1 MLGDASPCVICG
13 SEWLAPEAPTM
24 FVLDSFPRMF
34 VCDQPCDTELESS
47 SPAKLRHPQYPVWK
61 RQCPLSCG
69 GHTCPLLNPKSG
81 FFSWTTN
88 NCKVK
93 VPLSRFMGV
102 GVWGWSELLV
112 AVEVESDNHLIPWAH
127 TVCAGWHVSSTG
139 ERLRPSHVLT
149 EGWIC
154 TTFLSLGDH

>member
-61 RQCPLSCG
+61 RQYPLPG
-69 GHTCPLLNPKSG
+69 EGHTCPYWTLSQGSSRGPPPIAKWKSL
-81 FFSWTTN
+81 
-88 NCKVK
+88 
-93 VPLSRFMGV
+93 LSRLMGV
-102 GVWGWSELLV
+102 GVWGWSELPV
-112 AVEVESDNHLIPWAH
+112 AVKVESDKPSSSPWAH
-127 TVCAGWHVSSTG
+127 MVCAGWHVSSQTG
-139 ERLRPSHVLT
+139 KGSDPSHVLT

-154 TTFLSLGDH
+154 TAFL